1 MSTLI
6 PPKSPRLPAAPKDVD
21 ARFMDNLTDVLRLYF
36 NRLENGLQAL
46 FGPRGGQYI
55 NNPYGAYQS
64 NTTQTVATIN
74 TPTLIYLEVTDYENG
89 TYRTAGDGIHLEQS
103 GIYNVQFSSQ
113 VTNAD
118 TQPHD
123 AAIWIRKNGVDYPY
137 SNSVFSITGT
147 HGGQP
152 GYAVVA
158 ANFFMNL
165 VAGDYIEL
173 WWSTNSLQV
182 TLNTLPPIT
191 TPFVTPGAPAVV
203 CTLSFVS
210 SPPA

>member
-1 MSTLI
+1 MRLLPT
-6 PPKSPRLPAAPKDVD
+6 KAPRLLAAPVEYAQRFVD
-21 ARFMDNLTDVLRLYF
+21 DLTNVMRLYF
-36 NRLENGLQAL
+36 NQIDNIMQLVLGT
-46 FGPRGGQYI
+46 RGGQYI

-74 TPTLIYLEVTDYENG
+74 TPTLIYLEVTDFENG
-89 TYRTAGDGIHLEQS
+89 TYRTAGDGIHVEQS
-103 GIYNVQFSSQ
+103 GIYNVQFSAQ

-123 AAIWIRKNGVDYPY
+123 AALWLRKNGTDYAY

-152 GYAVVA
+152 GYGVVA
-158 ANFFMNL
+158 ANFFVSL
-165 VAGDYIEL
+165 STGDYIEL
-173 WWSTNSLQV
+173 WWATNSLQV

-191 TPFVTPGAPAVV
+191 TPFITPGAPAVV

-210 SPPA
+210 SLPT